1 MKFPKAVSTFIK
13 NIPIATFGSR
23 YPVRTDPDGFFQPYG
38 FRSFIYNEA
47 GYYNNYAEE
56 LEKLKVVFTSPALLK
71 VIKLQCDLFS
81 LGKLYVYDENEV
93 DISKGDPALDRFD
106 QPNFN
111 QQRSQFLWDFM
122 FWKMLGNAYCYINS
136 NIPENETMQM
146 YFLDTT
152 KMRWPDSFLKTSDKM
167 VFSKAGIKAIND
179 TIIDYVYLDGTNFQV
194 RLGDI
199 TIINDLT
206 NGVGNRFKG
215 PSVIDSLYK
224 VINNAEAVIDATN
237 INIRYTGKF
246 IVAGQADPNDVNKI
260 PLSDSE
266 KQDVET
272 KVNGYKQVHAMKSM
286 IEIKRFV
293 ENLGNLK
300 LPEQYAAQYY
310 IIGNMYNIP
319 KDVLEA
325 YAQTGATFENQEKSV
340 GRHIAYA
347 LQPAGENFLEAV
359 SKRWGYDKLGKEICI
374 SWDHLLFMQ
383 VFKKDLSTVNKT
395 VIDTLTAMLKLGISI
410 EECNKF
416 LDTNFKKAEY
426 VQPKPAQTGT
436 GNQGQSANG

>member
-1 MKFPKAVSTFIK
+1 MAS
-13 NIPIATFGSR
+13 FGSTYR
-23 YPVRTDPDGFFQPYG
+23 VRTDPDGVFQPNG
-38 FRSFIYNEA
+38 FSSFIYNEA
-47 GYYNNYAEE
+47 GYYNNYEEE
-56 LEKLKVVFTSPALLK
+56 LQKLKVVFTSPALLK

-81 LGKLYVYDENEV
+81 LGKLYVYDENEI
-93 DISKGDPALDRFD
+93 DISKGDPALDRLD

-136 NIPENETMQM
+136 NIPENDSMQM

-152 KMRWPDSFLKTSDKM
+152 KMRWPDAFLKASDKM
-167 VFSKAGIKAIND
+167 VFSKSGIKTIND
-179 TIIDYVYLDGTNFQV
+179 TIIDYVYLDGTKIEL

-199 TIINDLT
+199 TIVNDLT

-215 PSVIDSLYK
+215 PSVVDALYK
-224 VINNAEAVIDATN
+224 IVANSEAVIDATN

-246 IVAGQADPNDVNKI
+246 IVSGTQDPGDVNKQ
-260 PLSDSE
+260 PLSE
-266 KQDVET
+266 KEKLDVET
-272 KVNGYKQVHAMKSM
+272 KINGYKQVHGMKSM
-286 IEIKRFV
+286 VEIKRFV

-310 IIGNMYNIP
+310 VIGNMYNIP
-319 KDVLEA
+319 KDILEA

-347 LQPAGENFLEAV
+347 LQPAGEVFLEALG
-359 SKRWGYDKLGKEICI
+359 KRWGYKKMNKEICI

-383 VFKKDLSTVNKT
+383 VFKKDLSLVQQTQIT
-395 VIDTLTAMLKLGISI
+395 TLTNMLKLGISI

-416 LDTNFKKAEY
+416 LDTNFKNAKYE
-426 VQPKPAQTGT
+426 QPKPAAGP
-436 GNQGQSANG
+436 GQGQPANG